1 MGRVKRWGK
10 EKEGVERGKEMKRKR
25 ERKEGERKKEH
36 KTLSG
41 HIKIS
46 AIKIT
51 KK

>member
-1 MGRVKRWGK
+1 
-10 EKEGVERGKEMKRKR
+10 MKRKR

-46 AIKIT
+46 AIKFT